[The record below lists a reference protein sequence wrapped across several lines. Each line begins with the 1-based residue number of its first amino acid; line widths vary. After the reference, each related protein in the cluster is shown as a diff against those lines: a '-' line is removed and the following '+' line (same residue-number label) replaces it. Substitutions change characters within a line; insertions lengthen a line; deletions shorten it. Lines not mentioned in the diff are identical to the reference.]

1 MSDYCTVLLIRHGQ
15 TQWNT
20 IGRYQ
25 GWMDS
30 PLTDEGVR
38 QAQLVA
44 SGLATVYAGA
54 DAKRPAALYVSDLG
68 RAIDT
73 AKPIGAALGLSL
85 IQRESLREKAFGI
98 FEGHTEAE
106 FKAKYPAES
115 QPLYDGDP
123 HYAPPGGESLKAF
136 ADRVLAATREIAL
149 RHLGQTV
156 LCVTHGGVLG
166 MHYRAAKGLAVNSK
180 RDFPILNASV
190 NEFRIYREARQ
201 LEIIR
206 WGDVSH
212 LPSAEQPDP
221 YEAV

>member
-30 PLTDEGVR
+30 PLTDEGVL

-44 SGLATVYAGA
+44 RGLAKIYQVTT
-54 DAKRPAALYVSDLG
+54 RPVALYVSDLG

-73 AKPIGAALGLSL
+73 AKPIGVALGLPL
-85 IQRESLREKAFGI
+85 NQCDSLREKAFGI

-106 FKAKYPAES
+106 FKAKYPTDARS
-115 QPLYDGDP
+115 LYDGDP
-123 HYAPPGGESLKAF
+123 DSAPPGGESLNVF
-136 ADRVLAATREIAL
+136 SNRVLKATRDIAL
-149 RHLGQTV
+149 QHLGQTI

-166 MHYRAAKGLAVNSK
+166 MHYRAAKGLPVNSK

-190 NEFRIYREARQ
+190 NEFRIYRDERP
-201 LEIIR
+201 LEMLR